1 MYAPVVLSN
10 AERFATVTF
19 VPLGLTAFLNFPPT
33 KRVLPHCARA
43 YDFPFVPQVRSGALD
58 RANAGCA
65 SARRPAVMAITTAI
79 RTKRLTI
86 MPFLLI
92 CVPLRWFPV

>member
-43 YDFPFVPQVRSGALD
+43 YDFPFVPQVGSGALD

-65 SARRPAVMAITTAI
+65 SAENRRNGNDHGDTNEAFDDHAVS
-79 RTKRLTI
+79 
-86 MPFLLI
+86 PY
-92 CVPLRWFPV
+92 P